1 MGLYLCQIETF
12 TFSILLIVFWI
23 SWQFSSISRWFYLP
37 MPALHDFICADTTTI
52 KPFLLC
58 GVGIRRHCGWL
69 VDFSFFKSWRLL
81 PWPSHFSQV
90 SSPCVLLNLPLFILF
105 ILLWIVQL
113 LDDPLMAPGK
123 MLHGSR
129 TIVAHLND
137 MVCCVLKGLSMF
149 YLFFQLSKCIFFL
162 IYTPYAFLVEC

>member
-1 MGLYLCQIETF
+1 MVCFILPIGLRVRLRCLFAVMWEKHFVSELLASIFMGLYLCQIETF

-37 MPALHDFICADTTTI
+37 MPALHDFICAVTTTI

-90 SSPCVLLNLPLFILF
+90 SSPCVLLNLPLFYSFSYGLC
-105 ILLWIVQL
+105 
-113 LDDPLMAPGK
+113 
-123 MLHGSR
+123 SY
-129 TIVAHLND
+129 
-137 MVCCVLKGLSMF
+137 LKTL
-149 YLFFQLSKCIFFL
+149 
-162 IYTPYAFLVEC
+162 